1 MNKKISLYIL
11 DPLCPEMPYVRR
23 YRRRRTIR
31 RKPRRGVKSIPKRA
45 RYRKSAR
52 AQSRQ
57 IATTARSVMRLRKR
71 VLEDATAISRWQINL
86 SNIPLDGDAGLGLS
100 NNKNIF
106 VFPLTSC
113 TSTADNAAQS
123 SFDPAPSTRY
133 PTWNQVQPAIGDTGT
148 NTSNKTAPAFIRLY
162 TQKTRMCF
170 HQNNMNRSCRYDL
183 FVVRLARNDE
193 TQSDH
198 NMQMVQNNI
207 DGVTFAGC
215 PSTNTR
221 FNPGEDFYSA
231 QGWYGPNPSGGQNA
245 GVTVTNGYDLVKM
258 NNQRYKVEHHR
269 QFVLG
274 RTVNPAGGPSPLQN
288 TPAAA
293 TTVHARDYYETS
305 FTTNYGGT
313 KVMAVDMDGVQ
324 ANAANITINDIKYS
338 ELDRKIKRWIVIFPS
353 RVNHTGQGTQ
363 GVPVVSLISDITCRV
378 PV

>member
-1 MNKKISLYIL
+1 
-11 DPLCPEMPYVRR
+11 MPYARR
-23 YRRRRTIR
+23 PRYSRRRRIVR
-31 RKPRRGVKSIPKRA
+31 RKSRRGIKSIPRRT
-45 RYRKSAR
+45 RYRKSAS

-86 SNIPLDGDAGLGLS
+86 SNIPLDAENGVGLV

-113 TSTADNAAQS
+113 TAIGDNAAAS
-123 SFDPAPSTRY
+123 SFDPAPSTKY
-133 PTWNQVQPAIGDTGT
+133 PTWAQVQPAIGSTGT
-148 NTSNKTAPAFIRLY
+148 GLSPQTAPAFIRLY
-162 TQKTRMCF
+162 TQKTRVCF
-170 HQNNMNRSCRYDL
+170 HQNSMNRNCRYDM

-193 TQSDH
+193 TQSKH

-207 DGVTFAGC
+207 DGEAFGGC
-215 PSTNTR
+215 PNTGNR
-221 FNPGEDFYSA
+221 FNRSEDFYSV
-231 QGWYGPNPSGGQNA
+231 QGWYGPNPNGGQSS
-245 GVTVTNGYDLVKM
+245 GTTVTNGYDLVRM

-274 RTVNPAGGPSPLQN
+274 RTVNPAGAVQPPSS

-293 TTVHARDYYETS
+293 ATVVARDYYETS
-305 FTTNYGGT
+305 FTTNYGGA
-313 KVMAVDMDGVQ
+313 KVMAVDQDGVQ

-338 ELDRKIKRWIVIFPS
+338 ELDRNIKRWIVIFPS
-353 RVNHTGQGTQ
+353 RVNSAAAGSQ
-363 GVPVVSLISDITCRV
+363 GVPVISLISDITCRV